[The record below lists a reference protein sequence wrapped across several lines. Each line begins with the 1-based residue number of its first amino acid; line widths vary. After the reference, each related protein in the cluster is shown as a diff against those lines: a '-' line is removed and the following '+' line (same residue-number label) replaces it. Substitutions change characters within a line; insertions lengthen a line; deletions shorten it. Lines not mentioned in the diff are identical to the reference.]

1 MKKKRDKGTLVFY
14 IILVVS
20 VLMVNPPILPY
31 VNAFCEAHPLTGG
44 WPTLFLWLEFWYVVM
59 IVDFLVAAI
68 RLKAWDC
75 SKYDPEIKPGKRPK
89 LGR

>member
-1 MKKKRDKGTLVFY
+1 MKKKRDKGTLAFY
-14 IILVVS
+14 IILVIG
-20 VLMVNPPILPY
+20 VLMVNPPILPI
-31 VNAFCEAHPLTGG
+31 VNDFCVAHPLMGG

-59 IVDFLVAAI
+59 IVDFLVAAF